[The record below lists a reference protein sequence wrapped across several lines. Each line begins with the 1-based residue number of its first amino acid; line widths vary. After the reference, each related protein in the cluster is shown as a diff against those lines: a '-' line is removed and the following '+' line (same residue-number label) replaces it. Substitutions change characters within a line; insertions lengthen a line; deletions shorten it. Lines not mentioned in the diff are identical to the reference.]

1 MSKENKES
9 RYPVLRTA
17 IKPQYWLT
25 AVGLFILWL
34 LSITPL
40 KFQFFLSKGIGR
52 ALYLVSKRRRKIA
65 AVNIELC
72 FPNVSE
78 TEKQSI
84 LERTFQSVGYSAIE
98 TPLSWW
104 ASDKRLAPLV
114 HLHGKHYIDNAK
126 KQGRGILLLGAH
138 FTCLEIGGRLLTM
151 HVPTINMY
159 KRHRN
164 ALFEAVMR
172 KNRLKHLDGL
182 IEHRN
187 VREYIKA
194 LKKGKVCW
202 YAPDQDFR
210 NKGSSVFASFM
221 GVPAATLTAAARIAK
236 MSNAIVIPFFPKR
249 RLDGKGYDLEIL
261 PPIENFPTGDDDKD
275 AALVNEIIAEQ
286 VAIAPD
292 QYLWLHRRFKSR
304 PEGEPAI
311 YERGTITR

>member
-1 MSKENKES
+1 MSTENKED
-9 RYPVLRTA
+9 RFPVLRTA
-17 IKPQYWLT
+17 IKPQYWPT
-25 AVGLFILWL
+25 AAGLFVLWL
-34 LSITPL
+34 LSICPL
-40 KFQFFLSKGIGR
+40 KFQYLLGKAIGKVM
-52 ALYLVSKRRRKIA
+52 YIVSGRRRNIA
-65 AVNIELC
+65 TVNIDLC

-78 TEKQSI
+78 AEKQRI
-84 LERTFQSVGYSAIE
+84 LERTFESVGYSAIE

-114 HLHGKHYIDNAK
+114 HLHGKHHIDQAK

-164 ALFEAVMR
+164 DLFEAVMR

-261 PPIENFPTGDDDKD
+261 PAIENFPTGNDDRD

-304 PEGEPAI
+304 PEGESSL
-311 YERGTITR
+311 YERGTMAR

>member
-40 KFQFFLSKGIGR
+40 KFQFFLGKGIGR

-114 HLHGKHYIDNAK
+114 HLHGKHHIDNAK

-151 HVPTINMY
+151 RVPTINMY

-261 PPIENFPTGDDDKD
+261 PPIENFPTGDDNKD

-286 VAIAPD
+286 VAVAPD

-304 PEGEPAI
+304 PEGEPTI
-311 YERGTITR
+311 YDRGTIAR

>member
-1 MSKENKES
+1 
-9 RYPVLRTA
+9 LRTA

-25 AVGLFILWL
+25 AAGLFVLWL
-34 LSITPL
+34 LSISPI
-40 KFQFFLSKGIGR
+40 KFQFLLGKGIGKV
-52 ALYLVSKRRRKIA
+52 LYLVSKRRRNIA
-65 AVNIELC
+65 IINIDLC

-78 TEKQSI
+78 VEKQSI
-84 LERTFQSVGYSAIE
+84 LKRTFQSVGYSAIE

-114 HLHGKHYIDNAK
+114 HLHGKHHIDNAK

-261 PPIENFPTGDDDKD
+261 PPIENFPTGNDDKD

-304 PEGEPAI
+304 PEGEPAL
-311 YERGTITR
+311 YGRGTISR

>member
-1 MSKENKES
+1 MNKEKHNS
-9 RYPVLRTA
+9 VLKTA
-17 IKPQYWLT
+17 IKPEFWPT
-25 AVGLFILWL
+25 AAGLFILWL
-34 LSITPL
+34 LTLTPL
-40 KFQFFLSKGIGR
+40 RFQFFIGKCIGKL
-52 ALYLVSKRRRKIA
+52 LYRFSGRRRHIA
-65 AVNIELC
+65 TVNIDLC
-72 FPNVSE
+72 FPNLSAE
-78 TEKQSI
+78 EKQII
-84 LERTFQSVGYSAIE
+84 LEKTFESVGYSAIE

-104 ASDKRLAPLV
+104 ASDNRLQPLT
-114 HLHGKHYIDNAK
+114 HLHGKEYIDEAK

-138 FTCLEIGGRLLTM
+138 FTCLEIGGRLLTK

-159 KRHRN
+159 KKHRN

-187 VREYIKA
+187 VREYIRA
-194 LKKGKVCW
+194 LKKGKTCW

-221 GVPAATLTAAARIAK
+221 GVQAATLTAAARIAK

-286 VAIAPD
+286 VSLAPD

-304 PEGEPAI
+304 PEGEPSFYDQKSVAP
-311 YERGTITR
+311 

>member
-1 MSKENKES
+1 MSKSNENS
-9 RYPVLRTA
+9 VLTTA
-17 IKPQYWLT
+17 LKPKYWPT
-25 AVGLFILWL
+25 ATGLFLLWL
-34 LSITPL
+34 LTLTPL
-40 KFQFFLSKGIGR
+40 RFQFFLGR
-52 ALYLVSKRRRKIA
+52 LFGKALYQVSKRRRHIA
-65 AVNIELC
+65 NVNIELC
-72 FPNVSE
+72 FPNLSQ
-78 TEKQSI
+78 TEKQQI
-84 LERTFQSVGYSAIE
+84 LRRTFDSVGYSAIE

-104 ASDKRLAPLV
+104 ASNKRLAPLV
-114 HLHGKHYIDNAK
+114 HLHGKHYIDEAK

-159 KRHRN
+159 KKHRN

-172 KNRLKHLDGL
+172 KNRLRHLDGL

-187 VREYIKA
+187 VREYIRA

-221 GVPAATLTAAARIAK
+221 GVQAATLTAAARIAK

-261 PPIENFPTGDDDKD
+261 QPIENFPTGDDDKD

-286 VAIAPD
+286 VAVAPD

-304 PEGEPAI
+304 PEGEPSLYDQKPIA
-311 YERGTITR
+311 R

>member
-1 MSKENKES
+1 M
-9 RYPVLRTA
+9 RTA

-25 AVGLFILWL
+25 AAGLFVLWL
-34 LSITPL
+34 LSISPI
-40 KFQFFLSKGIGR
+40 KFQFLLGKGIGKV
-52 ALYLVSKRRRKIA
+52 LYLVSKRRRNIA
-65 AVNIELC
+65 IINIDLC

-78 TEKQSI
+78 VEKQSI
-84 LERTFQSVGYSAIE
+84 LKRTFQSVGYSAIE

-114 HLHGKHYIDNAK
+114 HLHGKHHIDNAK

-261 PPIENFPTGDDDKD
+261 PPIENFPTGNDDKD

-304 PEGEPAI
+304 PEGEPAL
-311 YERGTITR
+311 YGRGTISR

>member
-1 MSKENKES
+1 M
-9 RYPVLRTA
+9 
-17 IKPQYWLT
+17 
-25 AVGLFILWL
+25 
-34 LSITPL
+34 
-40 KFQFFLSKGIGR
+40 
-52 ALYLVSKRRRKIA
+52 
-65 AVNIELC
+65 
-72 FPNVSE
+72 
-78 TEKQSI
+78 
-84 LERTFQSVGYSAIE
+84 GYSAIE

-104 ASDKRLAPLV
+104 ASDQRLAPLA
-114 HLHGKHYIDNAK
+114 HLHGKQHIDNAK

-164 ALFEAVMR
+164 DLFEAVMR

-194 LKKGKVCW
+194 LKKGKICW

-249 RLDGKGYDLEIL
+249 RHDGKGYDLEIL
-261 PPIENFPTGDDDKD
+261 PAIENFPTGDDDKD

-311 YERGTITR
+311 YERGPVAR

>member
-1 MSKENKES
+1 
-9 RYPVLRTA
+9 
-17 IKPQYWLT
+17 
-25 AVGLFILWL
+25 
-34 LSITPL
+34 
-40 KFQFFLSKGIGR
+40 
-52 ALYLVSKRRRKIA
+52 
-65 AVNIELC
+65 
-72 FPNVSE
+72 
-78 TEKQSI
+78 
-84 LERTFQSVGYSAIE
+84 
-98 TPLSWW
+98 
-104 ASDKRLAPLV
+104 
-114 HLHGKHYIDNAK
+114 
-126 KQGRGILLLGAH
+126 
-138 FTCLEIGGRLLTM
+138 
-151 HVPTINMY
+151 
-159 KRHRN
+159 
-164 ALFEAVMR
+164 MR

-221 GVPAATLTAAARIAK
+221 GVPASTLTAAARIAK

-304 PEGEPAI
+304 PEGEPAL
-311 YERGTITR
+311 YGRGTISR